1 MRQRVVLFSLALLA
15 LVACQHERVSFVPDA
30 MQDVAPIPA
39 QVDPELWALT
49 ERWATWCTSGEASVG
64 EVLPRILVDDPQA
77 LLRLTYVTS
86 HLTVS
91 TVVSRIFYRPNL
103 HRARY
108 QLTVRVESPAIGV
121 GQAFIEGRGEG
132 QSTVS
137 AGRASQEAI
146 TQAVRA
152 LARTL
157 DALTRRG

>member
-15 LVACQHERVSFVPDA
+15 LAACQHERVSFVPDA

-49 ERWATWCTSGEASVG
+49 ERWATWLTSGEASVG
-64 EVLPRILVDDPQA
+64 EVLPQILMDDPQA
-77 LLRLTYVTS
+77 LLRLTYVT
-86 HLTVS
+86 
-91 TVVSRIFYRPNL
+91 YRPNL